1 MTTTDGWAECESCN
15 ELFSLTDESGTIN
28 HMSKRRVVVTGV
40 GALASPGIGIDDL
53 WKALPEAPGP
63 APRLIVDWDPEPWIP
78 KREHRRLDKFTQFA
92 LVAADEAFG
101 QSGELDVD
109 PNRVTVS
116 MATGIGG
123 LESLE
128 TLVHESDSDTP
139 RVSPFQVPMMMA
151 NAAAAAISIK
161 YGFGGQVATP
171 VVACA
176 AGSQSIVDG
185 LRQIQWGYADVAVV
199 GGTEAAAR
207 NSARAGFLAARALST
222 TGYARPFDVD
232 RDGFVMGEGAA
243 VLVLEAEEIAA
254 ARGATPIATILGGAS
269 TADAHHVTAPH
280 PTGDGAE
287 RAMRLALEDA
297 GLEPSDIVYINAHGT
312 GTDLNDKTEGAVIE
326 RIFGNDQPAVS
337 SIKGS
342 TGHGLGASGSIEA
355 AVVVEAIRRQ
365 ELPMNTGLTNQ
376 DPEIPLNNIVREIRA
391 WEPGPVLSNSFGF
404 GGHNT
409 VVAIGPV

>member
-1 MTTTDGWAECESCN
+1 MTQ
-15 ELFSLTDESGTIN
+15 
-28 HMSKRRVVVTGV
+28 RRVVVTGV
-40 GALASPGIGIDDL
+40 GAVASPGIGMDDL
-53 WKALPEAPGP
+53 WKGLAEHPGP
-63 APRLIVDWDPEPWIP
+63 APRLIENWDPEPWIP
-78 KREHRRLDKFTQFA
+78 RRESRRLDKFTEFA
-92 LVAADEAFG
+92 LVATDEALTQAG
-101 QSGELDVD
+101 DLDVD

-116 MATGIGG
+116 LATGIGG

-128 TLVHESDSDTP
+128 VLIHESDEEEP

-161 YGFGGQVATP
+161 YGFGGPVTTP

-176 AGSQSIVDG
+176 AGSQSIMDG

-207 NSARAGFLAARALST
+207 KAAREGFRAARALSP

-243 VLVLEAEEIAA
+243 VLILEAEGAA
-254 ARGATPIATILGGAS
+254 RARGATPMAVIMGAAS
-269 TADAHHVTAPH
+269 TADAYHITAPH
-280 PTGDGAE
+280 PRGEGAE
-287 RAMRLALEDA
+287 RAVRLALEDA
-297 GLEPSDIVYINAHGT
+297 GLVPADIKYINAHGT
-312 GTDLNDKTEGAVIE
+312 GTDLNDKTEGAVIQ
-326 RIFGNDQPAVS
+326 RVFGDSQPAVS

-355 AVVVEAIRRQ
+355 AVVVEAMRRG
-365 ELPMNTGLTNQ
+365 ELPANIGLTNQ
-376 DPEIPLNNIVREIRA
+376 DPEIPLNDIVREVRS
-391 WEPGPVLSNSFGF
+391 WEPGPTLSNSFGF

-409 VVAIGPV
+409 VVVIGPV

>member
-1 MTTTDGWAECESCN
+1 
-15 ELFSLTDESGTIN
+15 
-28 HMSKRRVVVTGV
+28 MSKRRVVITGI
-40 GALASPGIGIDDL
+40 GALGAPGIGIDDL
-53 WKALPEAPGP
+53 WKNLPEAPGP
-63 APRLIVDWDPEPWIP
+63 APRVIADWDPEPWIP

-92 LVAADEAFG
+92 LVAADEAFA
-101 QSGELDVD
+101 QAGELDVD

-116 MATGIGG
+116 IATGIGG

-128 TLVHESDSDTP
+128 TLVHESEAENP

-207 NSARAGFLAARALST
+207 ESARAGFLAARALST
-222 TGYARPFDVD
+222 SGYARPFDTD
-232 RDGFVMGEGAA
+232 RDGFVMGEGAG
-243 VLVLEAEEIAA
+243 VLILEAEEVAE

-280 PTGDGAE
+280 PEGDGAE
-287 RAMRLALEDA
+287 RAMRLAMEDA
-297 GLEPSDIVYINAHGT
+297 GLQTSDVAYINAHGT
-312 GTDLNDKTEGAVIE
+312 GTDLNDKTEGAVIQ
-326 RIFGNDQPAVS
+326 RIFGDDQPAVS

-355 AVVVEAIRRQ
+355 AIVVEAIRRQ
-365 ELPMNTGLTNQ
+365 ELPMNTGLTTQ
-376 DPEIPLNNIVREIRA
+376 DPEIALNDIVREVRS
-391 WEPGPVLSNSFGF
+391 WQPGPTLSNSFGF

-409 VVAIGPV
+409 VVAIGPA

>member
-1 MTTTDGWAECESCN
+1 M
-15 ELFSLTDESGTIN
+15 
-28 HMSKRRVVVTGV
+28 TGV
-40 GALASPGIGIDDL
+40 GAVASPGIGMDDL
-53 WKALPEAPGP
+53 WKGLAEHPGP
-63 APRLIVDWDPEPWIP
+63 APRLIENWDPEPWIP
-78 KREHRRLDKFTQFA
+78 KRESRRLDKFTEFA
-92 LVAADEAFG
+92 LVATDEALTQAG
-101 QSGELDVD
+101 DLDVD

-116 MATGIGG
+116 LATGIGG

-128 TLVHESDSDTP
+128 VLIHESDEEEP

-161 YGFGGQVATP
+161 YGFGGPVTTP

-176 AGSQSIVDG
+176 AGSQSIMDG

-207 NSARAGFLAARALST
+207 KAAREGFRAARALSP

-243 VLVLEAEEIAA
+243 VLILEAEEAA
-254 ARGATPIATILGGAS
+254 RARGAMPMAVIMGAAS
-269 TADAHHVTAPH
+269 TADAYHITAPH
-280 PTGDGAE
+280 PRGEGAE
-287 RAMRLALEDA
+287 RAVRLALEDA
-297 GLEPSDIVYINAHGT
+297 GLVPADIKYINAHGT
-312 GTDLNDKTEGAVIE
+312 GTDLNDKTEGTVIQ
-326 RIFGNDQPAVS
+326 RVFGDSQPAVS

-355 AVVVEAIRRQ
+355 AVVVEAMRRG
-365 ELPMNTGLTNQ
+365 ELPANIGLTNQ
-376 DPEIPLNNIVREIRA
+376 DPEIPLNDIVREVRS
-391 WEPGPVLSNSFGF
+391 WEPGPTLSNSFGF

-409 VVAIGPV
+409 VVVIGPV